1 MNKQS
6 VTTAVK
12 IRDGVVVR
20 TGKGSIYQPVTH
32 FQGGSVKWYGDK
44 VKKQF
49 INTVT
54 RGEGGTS
61 ALFRSLPKR

>member
-44 VKKQF
+44 VKK
-49 INTVT
+49 
-54 RGEGGTS
+54 
-61 ALFRSLPKR
+61 